1 MSGDNVVF
9 LQFKSP
15 HVEDDMMALLACKH
29 CRNKTFTLTDDKPGA
44 FPLMR
49 CAACGSHLGRMGW
62 AHDDDPLL
70 KTPEQE

>member
-1 MSGDNVVF
+1 MTDNV
-9 LQFKSP
+9 LWLEFKSP
-15 HVEDDMMALLACKH
+15 HVEDDVLCLLACTYCK
-29 CRNKTFTLTDDKPGA
+29 NKTFTMTHDKIEN

-70 KTPEQE
+70 IEG